1 MEQAARD
8 GALTCA
14 SLMISER
21 AAADAVA
28 RARTLPDLGVGLHV
42 AVADARPMLDPARIP
57 DLVDRSGRLRND
69 LFASSVTIFARPS
82 VRRQLAAEIEAQF
95 EAFAATG
102 LSLDHVNVHKHLH
115 LHPTTAGMIFDIGR
129 RYGMRALRIP
139 REPAARGFAP
149 GLGAVLMRWW
159 AGRLGA
165 RARRAGLRV
174 NDHLLGLAATGRM
187 TESETLRLIEG
198 LPPGVTELYF
208 HPATSRPPELTGP
221 MPDYRHMDELA
232 ALMSPALAA
241 RLAAMGVPRIRFG
254 DLA

>member
-42 AVADARPMLDPARIP
+42 AVADARPMLNPARIP

-115 LHPTTAGMIFDIGR
+115 LHPTAAGMIFDIGR

-139 REPAARGFAP
+139 SEPVGAGLAAA
-149 GLGAVLMRWW
+149 LMRWW
-159 AGRLGA
+159 AGRLGE
-165 RARRAGLRV
+165 RARREGLNV

-187 TESETLRLIEG
+187 TEAETLTLLDR

-208 HPATSRPPELTGP
+208 HPATSRPPELSGP
-221 MPDYRHMDELA
+221 MPGYRHMDELA
-232 ALMSPALAA
+232 ALMSPALGAK
-241 RLAAMGVPRIRFG
+241 LAAMGVPRIRFG

>member
-1 MEQAARD
+1 
-8 GALTCA
+8 
-14 SLMISER
+14 MISER

-28 RARTLPDLGVGLHV
+28 RARGLPQLGVGLHV
-42 AVADARPMLDPARIP
+42 AVADARPMLDPAQIP

-69 LFASSVTIFARPS
+69 LFAASVNIFTRPG

-95 EAFAATG
+95 QAFAATG
-102 LSLDHVNVHKHLH
+102 LPLDHVNVHKHLH

-129 RYGMRALRIP
+129 RYGMRAMRIP
-139 REPAARGFAP
+139 REPIAA

-187 TESETLRLIEG
+187 TEAEALALLAR

-208 HPATSRPPELTGP
+208 HPATSRPPELSGP

-232 ALMSPALAA
+232 ALMSPAVGAK
-241 RLAAMGVPRIRFG
+241 LAAMGVVSIRFG